1 MGPSATPLADGVEAS
16 MLGMRARRTHV
27 HREERALVCEAEM
40 RLPEACRRA
49 EEHAQAL
56 RSLGPLH
63 DSSAS
68 VALFFWRSHAPS
80 PIRTADTDSCANCQL
95 SFGLE
100 RTQHLAL
107 AGRISRDLLCW
118 PAYKIFYRSCACLT
132 E

>member
-63 DSSAS
+63 DSS

-80 PIRTADTDSCANCQL
+80 PIRTSCRHRSTA
-95 SFGLE
+95 
-100 RTQHLAL
+100 AL
-107 AGRISRDLLCW
+107 IVNSHWD
-118 PAYKIFYRSCACLT
+118 
-132 E
+132 